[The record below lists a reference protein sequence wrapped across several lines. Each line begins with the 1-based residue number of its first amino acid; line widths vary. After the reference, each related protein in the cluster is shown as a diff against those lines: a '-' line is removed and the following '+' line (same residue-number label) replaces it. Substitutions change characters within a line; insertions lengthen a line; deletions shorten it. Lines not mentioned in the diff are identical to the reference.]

1 MLTDVAIKAEKPGTQ
16 PPKVADGGGL
26 HLLINPNGNK
36 LWRFSY
42 RFGGKQKTMAM
53 GVYPATSLKEARD
66 KREDAKKLLERGI
79 DPSVQRKEEKLLA
92 TADRSFKT
100 IAEELV
106 QKYETEGST
115 PKTIKKMRW
124 LLGLVYPDI
133 GGLQIEQI
141 TTPMLL
147 AALRKIEAK
156 KLYESARRCRSTCG
170 QVFRYAIARGRGGRD
185 LSFDL
190 RDALITP
197 EVKHRA
203 TIVDPTKIGGLLRAI
218 DGYGGSP
225 TTKLALRLAPLVFV
239 RPGELRHAE
248 WVEFTYETEWRIP
261 AEKMKMRRPHRVPL
275 SRQAREIIREVKE
288 IGINSRYLFPSVR
301 GNDQP
306 MSENTVTAALRRMG
320 YSGDEMTG
328 HGFRGMPSTLLN
340 EMGKWNPDAIERQ
353 LAHVEGNDARK
364 AYIHLAEFW
373 DERVQMM
380 QLWADYLDRL
390 RSALPAPALAAE

>member
-1 MLTDVAIKAEKPGTQ
+1 MLTDVAIKAEKPSSQ
-16 PPKVADGGGL
+16 PRKVADGGGL
-26 HLLINPNGNK
+26 HLLVNPNGNK

-79 DPSVQRKEEKLLA
+79 DPSVQRKEDKLLA

-100 IAEELV
+100 IAEELI

-124 LLGLVYPDI
+124 LMGLVYPDI

-147 AALRKIEAK
+147 ASLRKIEAK

-170 QVFRYAIARGRGGRD
+170 QVFRYAIATGRGGRD
-185 LSFDL
+185 LSVDL

-197 EVKHRA
+197 QVKHRA
-203 TIVDPTKIGGLLRAI
+203 TIVEPVKIGGLLRAI
-218 DGYGGSP
+218 DGYDGTL

-248 WVEFTYETEWRIP
+248 WTEFTYETEWRIP

-275 SRQAREIIREVKE
+275 SRQAREIVREVKE
-288 IGINSRYLFPSVR
+288 IGINSKYLFPSVR
-301 GNDQP
+301 SNDQP

-328 HGFRGMPSTLLN
+328 HGFRGMASTLLN

-380 QLWADYLDRL
+380 QVWADCLDTL
-390 RSALPAPALAAE
+390 RRPFRASQMAAE

>member
-1 MLTDVAIKAEKPGTQ
+1 MAIKAEKPGSQ
-16 PPKVADGGGL
+16 PRKIADGGGL

-66 KREDAKKLLERGI
+66 KRDDAKKLLEKGV
-79 DPSVQRKEEKLLA
+79 DPSVQRKEDKLFA

-100 IAEELV
+100 IAEELIE
-106 QKYETEGST
+106 KYQTEGSA

-124 LLGLVYPDI
+124 ILSLVYPDI
-133 GGLQIEQI
+133 GSLQIEQI
-141 TTPMLL
+141 TPPMLL
-147 AALRKIEAK
+147 ASLRKIEAK
-156 KLYESARRCRSTCG
+156 KRYESARRCRSTCG
-170 QVFRYAIARGRGGRD
+170 QVLRYAIATGRGGRD

-197 EVKHRA
+197 QVKHRA
-203 TIVDPTKIGGLLRAI
+203 TIVDPAKIGGLLRAI
-218 DGYGGSP
+218 DGYDGTF

-248 WVEFTYETEWRIP
+248 WPEFSIETEWRIP

-301 GNDQP
+301 SNGQP

-328 HGFRGMPSTLLN
+328 HGFRGMASTLLN

-380 QLWADYLDRL
+380 QAWAGYLDRL
-390 RSALPAPALAAE
+390 RDALPTQVLATE